1 MKGKCEIINDD
12 SLRGNDTGF
21 RTMDDWYTKELD
33 SNTKVTA
40 SGGFS
45 MHEDVI
51 NKLLCPTE
59 VITPN
64 EHFFYLTKEL
74 EGMDKIK

>member
-1 MKGKCEIINDD
+1 MAKNNIN
-12 SLRGNDTGF
+12 
-21 RTMDDWYTKELD
+21 DWYTKELD

-45 MHEDVI
+45 VHEDVI

-59 VITPN
+59 VIAPN
-64 EHFFYLTKEL
+64 ENFFWIAQGL
-74 EGMDKIK
+74 EAMDKIKNNGKEEE